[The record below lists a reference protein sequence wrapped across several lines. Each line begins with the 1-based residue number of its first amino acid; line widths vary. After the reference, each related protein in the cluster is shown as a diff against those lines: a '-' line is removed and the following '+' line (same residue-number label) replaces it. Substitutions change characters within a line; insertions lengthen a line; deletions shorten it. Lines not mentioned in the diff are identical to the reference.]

1 MEYYR
6 DLSWDSQDLIACKNA
21 VRIIADLYGLEEVSA
36 LDAEYAFGNLDVEA
50 VLGELGYSY
59 I

>member
-1 MEYYR
+1 M
-6 DLSWDSQDLIACKNA
+6 DLSWDSQDLIACKNV
-21 VRIIADLYGLEEVSA
+21 VRFIANQYGLDEVSA

-50 VLGELGYSY
+50 VLSELGYSY

>member
-21 VRIIADLYGLEEVSA
+21 VRIIADLYRLEEVSA

-50 VLGELGYSY
+50 VLSELG
-59 I
+59 